1 MFVKWGY
8 FSIPQVT
15 IEAYYV
21 LDTILEY
28 CFSFSPNLYKI
39 YMQNT
44 TLVTSLIIC
53 DFQRDSR
60 EKCSLTKGGLEWLVT
75 ESPVSFE
82 KLLTPL
88 SYSSQIS
95 QIFLSFYFPFLNISS
110 QEEKRKA
117 YWGIWIWLTY
127 SIMHFVSDSNFYKH
141 KVSTSFF

>member
-1 MFVKWGY
+1 M
-8 FSIPQVT
+8 T

-75 ESPVSFE
+75 ALCRLRNS
-82 KLLTPL
+82 
-88 SYSSQIS
+88 
-95 QIFLSFYFPFLNISS
+95 
-110 QEEKRKA
+110 
-117 YWGIWIWLTY
+117 
-127 SIMHFVSDSNFYKH
+127 
-141 KVSTSFF
+141 